1 MMTAADSNMNDRRS
15 VQQKDPNPKCMLRA
29 RSRSPMKFQDMPSNL
44 VHEQQDM
51 LKIKQLY
58 QSEDFQDSLFIAAR
72 SCLLGFRGLGRMG
85 LGLGV

>member
-1 MMTAADSNMNDRRS
+1 
-15 VQQKDPNPKCMLRA
+15 
-29 RSRSPMKFQDMPSNL
+29 MKFQDMPSNL